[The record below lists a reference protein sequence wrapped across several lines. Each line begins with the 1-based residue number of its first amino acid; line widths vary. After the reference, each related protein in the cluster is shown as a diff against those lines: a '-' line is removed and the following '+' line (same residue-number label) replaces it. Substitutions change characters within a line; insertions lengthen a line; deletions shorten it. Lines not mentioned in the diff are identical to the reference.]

1 MRLIKAL
8 LALLFVT
15 AGLLFAALNRT
26 PVEIDFGVFK
36 TSASQ
41 GFALL
46 AAVLA
51 GALLGGVVAILGSLW
66 RRRSTSPDAQRA
78 AVAANHD

>member
-8 LALLFVT
+8 MALVFVT
-15 AGLLFAALNRT
+15 AGLLFAALNRS
-26 PVEIDFGVFK
+26 PVDIDFGLF
-36 TSASQ
+36 TSSASL

-51 GALLGGVVAILGSLW
+51 GALLGGTVAILGTAW
-66 RRRSTSPDAQRA
+66 RRRSPPRSTKHPGIAPS
-78 AVAANHD
+78 HE